1 MGKLWGKCPVR
12 SPVLY
17 RHGEVVEG
25 VDVQLVTIAEASE
38 QLGLSEKAIRRR
50 IEQGTLASIRRGSR
64 RMIPQAEVD
73 RLRDELDFPSDPT
86 SVGNGERGGGET
98 GNPTN
103 ALIAQLGKAV
113 ETVQAE
119 VERRVN
125 AERDRDAAVERERS
139 ERQAREAAEAEV
151 VELRARVTQLQA
163 VAEQGGAEADLVP
176 ADGEAEGEPAAVA
189 PRREWWRRMLGGD
202 EAGAA

>member
-17 RHGEVVEG
+17 RRGEVVEG

-73 RLRDELDFPSDPT
+73 RLRDELDFPSDPA

-163 VAEQGGAEADLVP
+163 VAEQGGAEADPVP
-176 ADGEAEGEPAAVA
+176 ADGEAEGEPAAVE
-189 PRREWWRRMLGGD
+189 PRREWWRRMLGGTD
-202 EAGAA
+202 T

>member
-1 MGKLWGKCPVR
+1 MGKLWGICPSG

-17 RHGEVVEG
+17 LRGEVVEG

-38 QLGLSEKAIRRR
+38 QSGLSEKAIRRR

-73 RLRDELDFPSDPT
+73 RLRDELDFPRNPG
-86 SVGNGERGGGET
+86 SVGNGEAGGGEA

-103 ALIAQLGKAV
+103 ALIVQLGKAV

-139 ERQAREAAEAEV
+139 ERQAREAAEAEIV
-151 VELRARVTQLQA
+151 ALRARVTQLQA
-163 VAEQGGAEADLVP
+163 GGGESGAEAGPVSDDASGL
-176 ADGEAEGEPAAVA
+176 EPAAAA
-189 PRREWWRRMLGGD
+189 PRREWWRRMLGG
-202 EAGAA
+202 A